1 MLDVFAVHVRFGL
14 RLSSLYALYMLLACS
29 ACVPTGGLL
38 TEKSGGAWLQ
48 WWDMEWGP

>member
-1 MLDVFAVHVRFGL
+1 MLDVFAVHVLFGP
-14 RLSSLYALYMLLACS
+14 RIRSLYALYMLLACS